1 MACRSRFGPRI
12 APVNRLVAAAAAGD
26 GQARRA
32 NQLVSFTLL
41 DQMASQRPPAFR
53 GRTSERESLDRLLE
67 RVRGGQSGVLVI
79 RGEAGLGKTALLR
92 HAVAEAAGFK
102 VIQIAGVESEMEL
115 PFAGLHQL
123 CAPMLSRLDGLPA
136 PQRNALSIAFGLSF
150 DDAPDRFLVALAALT
165 LLAEVA
171 EERPLLCVVDDA
183 QWLDGAS
190 AQVLAFASRR
200 LLAESVAIVFAA
212 REPSDE
218 RDLIGLPEI
227 RLGGLDEE
235 DARALLASVVPG
247 PLDERVR
254 DRIVAETRGNPL
266 ALLEL
271 PRGMVAAELA
281 GGFALPDAADL
292 SGQIEDHYRQR
303 VDALPEATRRLMLL
317 AAADPVGDA
326 TLVWRAAQTLGVA
339 RAEAEPAA
347 AAELLEIETRVRFR
361 HPLVRSAVYG
371 AAPTAE
377 RRAVHGALAAA
388 TDPETDPD
396 RRAWHRAHAVT
407 APDEKVAAELIECAS
422 RAQRR
427 GGIAASAAFL
437 ERAVTFTS
445 EPGDRA
451 ARALTA
457 ARAKTRAADFPSA
470 QSLLALADAGPLD
483 DLGKAQVQRMRAQIA
498 FDLRRGGDAP
508 PLLLSAARRLE
519 PLDAELARETY
530 LEALLASIYAGGLWN
545 GRAMAGAGRAARSA
559 PLGPEPLS
567 ARELLL
573 VGLATRLTDGYAA
586 AAPRLTEA
594 LRAYRAEEPRADGLC
609 VAFNIAAMELWDDA
623 AWLELASTQVALAR
637 ATGTLI
643 LLPYALDYLAGFHVQ
658 AGDLIEAERLVTD
671 AEDLGHGMRADTLPY
686 IPLRLAAW
694 RGQASMAL
702 ELVDAMRRGAR
713 RRGEGCA
720 LAAADYAAAILH
732 NGLGRYELALDAA
745 AKAAASDD
753 MATSSWALYE
763 LVEAASRSG
772 QHEVARDAVD
782 RLSERS
788 RASGT
793 AWATGTEAHSRAL
806 IETGSKVDELHRQAI
821 GSLGHTRMVAHL
833 ARARLTYGEWLR
845 REGRRVDAREQL
857 RAAHEIF
864 TSMGANGFADRTQ
877 RELLATGEKVRKRRD
892 DTRDDLTPQ
901 ELQIAQLARAGHT
914 NPEIGAE
921 LFLSPRT
928 VEWHLRKVF
937 TKLGIS
943 SRRGLHDALPSRD
956 REATPA

>member
-1 MACRSRFGPRI
+1 
-12 APVNRLVAAAAAGD
+12 
-26 GQARRA
+26 
-32 NQLVSFTLL
+32 
-41 DQMASQRPPAFR
+41 MASQRPPAFR
-53 GRTSERESLDRLLE
+53 GRTSELEALGRLLE
-67 RVRGGQSGVLVI
+67 RVREGQSGVLII

-92 HAVAEAAGFK
+92 HAVAEAAGFD

-123 CAPMLSRLDGLPA
+123 CAPMLSRFNSLPE
-136 PQRNALSIAFGLSF
+136 PQRNALSIAFGLSIG
-150 DDAPDRFLVALAALT
+150 DAPDRFLVALAALT

-200 LLAESVAIVFAA
+200 LLAESVAIVFAV

-218 RDLIGLPEI
+218 RELIGLPEL
-227 RLGGLDEE
+227 RLVGLDEA

-281 GGFALPDAADL
+281 GGFAVPAATDL

-303 VDALPEATRRLMLL
+303 VAALPDATRRLMLL

-326 TLVWRAAQTLGVA
+326 ALVWRAAQTLGVA

-347 AAELLEIETRVRFR
+347 AAELLQIEAGVRFR
-361 HPLVRSAVYG
+361 HPLVRSAVYR
-371 AAPTAE
+371 AASTVE
-377 RRAVHGALAAA
+377 RRAVHAALADAA
-388 TDPETDPD
+388 DPETDPD

-407 APDEKVAAELIECAS
+407 APNEEVATELIECAG
-422 RAQRR
+422 RAERR
-427 GGIAASAAFL
+427 GGIAAAAALL

-445 EPGDRA
+445 EACDRA
-451 ARALTA
+451 TRAVTA
-457 ARAKTRAADFPSA
+457 ARAEFRAADFPSA
-470 QSLLALADAGPLD
+470 QSLLAVAEAGPLD
-483 DLGKAQVQRMRAQIA
+483 DLGQAEVQHMRAQIA
-498 FDLRRGGDAP
+498 FDLKRGGDAP
-508 PLLLSAARRLE
+508 SLLLSAARRFE

-530 LEALLASIYAGGLWN
+530 LEALLASIYAGGLSS
-545 GRAMAGAGRAARSA
+545 GIDPAGVGRAARSA
-559 PLGPEPLS
+559 PLGPVPLS

-573 VGLATRLTDGYAA
+573 IGLATRLTEGYAP
-586 AAPRLTEA
+586 AAPRLIEA
-594 LRAYRAEEPRADGLC
+594 LQDYRAEESRLDGLS
-609 VAFNIAAMELWDDA
+609 VAFTIAAMELWDEE
-623 AWLELASTQVALAR
+623 AWLELASAQVALAR
-637 ATGTLI
+637 STGTLI
-643 LLPYALDYLAGFHVQ
+643 LLPYALDYLAGFYVQ

-671 AEDLGHGMRADTLPY
+671 AAELGHGIRADTLPY

-694 RGQASMAL
+694 RGQGSVAL
-702 ELVDAMRRGAR
+702 ELVDRMTRGAR
-713 RRGEGCA
+713 ERGEGCA
-720 LAAADYAAAILH
+720 LAAANYAAAILH
-732 NGLGRYELALDAA
+732 NGLGRYELAVEAA
-745 AKAAASDD
+745 ESAAASDD
-753 MATSSWALYE
+753 MTTSSWALYE
-763 LVEAASRSG
+763 LVEGASRSG
-772 QHEVARDAVD
+772 RHDVARDAVD
-782 RLSERS
+782 RLSART

-793 AWATGTEAHSRAL
+793 VWAIGTEARSRAL
-806 IETGSKVDELHRQAI
+806 IESGDTADELHRQAI
-821 GSLGHTRMVAHL
+821 ASLGQTRMVAHL

-845 REGRRVDAREQL
+845 REGRRIDAREQL
-857 RAAHEIF
+857 RAAHESF
-864 TSMGANGFADRTQ
+864 TLMGADGFAERAR

-892 DTRDDLTPQ
+892 NARDDLTPQ
-901 ELQIAQLARAGHT
+901 ELKVALLARDGHT

-928 VEWHLRKVF
+928 VEWHLGKVF

-956 REATPA
+956 GEATPA

>member
-1 MACRSRFGPRI
+1 
-12 APVNRLVAAAAAGD
+12 
-26 GQARRA
+26 
-32 NQLVSFTLL
+32 
-41 DQMASQRPPAFR
+41 MASQRPPAFR
-53 GRTSERESLDRLLE
+53 GRTSEREALDQMLE

-123 CAPMLSRLDGLPA
+123 CAPMLSRFDGLPG
-136 PQRNALSIAFGLSF
+136 PQRTALSIAFGRSIG
-150 DDAPDRFLVALAALT
+150 DAPDRFLVALAALT
-165 LLAEVA
+165 LLADVA

-200 LLAESVAIVFAA
+200 LLAEAVAIVFAV

-218 RDLIGLPEI
+218 RDLIGLPEL
-227 RLGGLDEE
+227 RLEGLDAQ
-235 DARALLASVVPG
+235 DARALLASVVTG

-281 GGFALPDAADL
+281 GGFAVPDATDL

-303 VDALPEATRRLMLL
+303 VAALPETTRRLMLL

-347 AAELLEIETRVRFR
+347 AADLLQIDAGVRFR
-361 HPLVRSAVYG
+361 HPLVRSAVYR
-371 AAPTAE
+371 AAPTVE
-377 RRAVHGALAAA
+377 RRAVHAALAGA
-388 TDPETDPD
+388 TDPEIDPD

-407 APDEKVAAELIECAS
+407 APNEEVAAELIECAG
-422 RAQRR
+422 RAERR
-427 GGIAASAAFL
+427 GGIAAAAALL
-437 ERAVTFTS
+437 ERAVTFSS
-445 EPGDRA
+445 EPCDRA
-451 ARALTA
+451 MRALTA
-457 ARAKTRAADFPSA
+457 ARAKFKAADFPSA

-483 DLGKAQVQRMRAQIA
+483 DLGKAQVQHMRAQIA
-498 FDLRRGGDAP
+498 FDLRRGADAP
-508 PLLLSAARRLE
+508 SLLLSAARRLE
-519 PLDAELARETY
+519 PLDAEASRETY
-530 LEALLASIYAGGLWN
+530 LEALLASIYAGGLSS
-545 GRAMAGAGRAARSA
+545 GTDPAGVGRAARSA

-573 VGLATRLTDGYAA
+573 IGLATRLTEGYAA

-594 LRAYRAEEPRADGLC
+594 LRAYRAEEPRLDGLC
-609 VAFNIAAMELWDDA
+609 VAFNITAMELWDDQ
-623 AWLELASTQVALAR
+623 AWLELASTQAALAR
-637 ATGTLI
+637 ETGTLI
-643 LLPYALDYLAGFHVQ
+643 LLPYALDYLAGFYVQ

-671 AEDLGHGMRADTLPY
+671 AADLGHGTRADTLPY

-694 RGQASMAL
+694 RGQASVAL
-702 ELVDAMRRGAR
+702 DLVDTMTLGAR
-713 RRGEGCA
+713 ARGEGCA
-720 LAAADYAAAILH
+720 LAAAAYAAATLH
-732 NGLGRYELALDAA
+732 NGLGRYDLALDAA
-745 AKAAASDD
+745 ENAAASDD
-753 MATSSWALYE
+753 MTTSSWALYE

-782 RLSERS
+782 RLSACT

-793 AWATGTEAHSRAL
+793 LWATGTEARSRAL
-806 IETGSKVDELHRQAI
+806 IESGSKADELHRQAI
-821 GSLGHTRMVAHL
+821 DSLGKTRMVAHL

-857 RAAHEIF
+857 RAAHESFI
-864 TSMGANGFADRTQ
+864 SMGADGFADRAQ

-892 DTRDDLTPQ
+892 NTRDDLTPQ
-901 ELQIAQLARAGHT
+901 EQKIALLAREGHT

-928 VEWHLRKVF
+928 VEWHLGKVF

-943 SRRGLHDALPSRD
+943 SRRGLHGALPSRD
-956 REATPA
+956 GEATPA